1 MLRPL
6 ATLTAALAVSGGL
19 CACSSDGSG
28 LLGSSLTTSSVA
40 TNPAAT
46 AQVAPVPKVDPACAS
61 LSARIDA
68 LRKEGVTERV
78 EKASVGKGTNVS
90 VKRASL
96 AQMAELDKANS
107 EFQARCSTLGPRPLP
122 IQAQVAPAPTT
133 APVVT
138 ARSATP
144 ATPPVVA
151 TQVQKQ

>member
-6 ATLTAALAVSGGL
+6 ATFMTALTVTGGL
-19 CACSSDGSG
+19 CACSGDGSG

-40 TNPAAT
+40 SNPVT
-46 AQVAPVPKVDPACAS
+46 AQAQTAPKVDPACAS
-61 LSARIDA
+61 LSARIDT
-68 LRKEGVTERV
+68 LRRDGVTERV
-78 EKASVGKGTNVS
+78 EKASVGTSTNVS

-122 IQAQVAPAPTT
+122 IQAQVAPVATT

-138 ARSATP
+138 ARTATP
-144 ATPPVVA
+144 AAAPVVA
-151 TQVQKQ
+151 TQAPKQ